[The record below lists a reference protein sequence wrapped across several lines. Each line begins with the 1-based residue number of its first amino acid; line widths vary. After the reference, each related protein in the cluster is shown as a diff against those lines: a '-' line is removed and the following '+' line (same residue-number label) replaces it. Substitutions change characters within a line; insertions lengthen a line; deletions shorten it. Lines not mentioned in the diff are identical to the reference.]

1 MVFKVRKRNVDPIP
15 PLREEV
21 DHRRAEQVEVVLGN
35 HLLQFRR
42 RPIEMQNEFN
52 FRGANIFQDVAQ
64 LADLEEPEAVRASK
78 ILMQQAVTAEAL
90 LTVWNKGL
98 VGLEAHAAYLKAA
111 PQHKVVIQGNTD
123 ARGSREYN
131 LGLGQRRAESV
142 KRSLAV
148 LGAKESQLEAVS
160 FGKEKPKASGNTEA
174 DYAQNRRAD
183 IVYDGE

>member
-98 VGLEAHAAYLKAA
+98 VGLEAHAAYLVGRK
-111 PQHKVVIQGNTD
+111 PHLV
-123 ARGSREYN
+123 
-131 LGLGQRRAESV
+131 L
-142 KRSLAV
+142 LAV
-148 LGAKESQLEAVS
+148 RDPFDRATNEAPANQFQQQLRSIKGPSNVE
-160 FGKEKPKASGNTEA
+160 G
-174 DYAQNRRAD
+174 
-183 IVYDGE
+183 

>member
-78 ILMQQAVTAEAL
+78 ILITR
-90 LTVWNKGL
+90 GR
-98 VGLEAHAAYLKAA
+98 
-111 PQHKVVIQGNTD
+111 
-123 ARGSREYN
+123 RGSP
-131 LGLGQRRAESV
+131 S
-142 KRSLAV
+142 
-148 LGAKESQLEAVS
+148 
-160 FGKEKPKASGNTEA
+160 PHASGR
-174 DYAQNRRAD
+174 NRSRSAHRM
-183 IVYDGE
+183 E